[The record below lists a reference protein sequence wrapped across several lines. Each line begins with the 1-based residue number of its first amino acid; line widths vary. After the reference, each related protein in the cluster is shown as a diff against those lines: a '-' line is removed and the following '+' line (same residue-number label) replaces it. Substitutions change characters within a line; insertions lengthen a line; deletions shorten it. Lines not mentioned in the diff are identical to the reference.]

1 MMIRTWTKLVL
12 VAAIFLF
19 LSACSTLEER
29 AAKGMEKAEEVFF
42 SESVEANEKIEN
54 VQFFKPSN
62 FTLSEESDAQN
73 IILTNRGETFVL
85 FVNPNEKTDSHLY
98 YDLLKAQDEKILY
111 EKTFEEK
118 DRFGFVAV
126 VQNAENV
133 MEVITSSG
141 GIKMTTL
148 AEEENVDDHIE
159 TMMKVVNSVRI
170 SKP

>member
-1 MMIRTWTKLVL
+1 MIRTWTKLVL

-29 AAKGMEKAEEVFF
+29 AAEGMEKAEEVFF

-62 FTLSEESDAQN
+62 FKLSEESDAQN
-73 IILTNRGETFVL
+73 IILNNRGETFVL
-85 FVNPNEKTDSHLY
+85 FVNPNEKSDSRLH
-98 YDLLKAQDEKILY
+98 YDLLMAKSEKILF

-133 MEVITSSG
+133 LEVITSSG
-141 GIKMTTL
+141 GIKMSTL
-148 AEEENVDDHIE
+148 SDEENVEDHIE
-159 TMMKVVNSVRI
+159 TMMKVVNSVHV
-170 SKP
+170 SKS